1 MELHTLDLQ
10 LELESDTVET
20 ARAIAALR
28 PRPTHTL
35 TNSPGC
41 TPAPALATA
50 RTIAAPREV
59 RPSMRSVRVDAWSVP
74 VSASWARPTRA
85 LRKVARRALETEVV
99 EPI

>member
-20 ARAIAALR
+20 TRAIAALR

-41 TPAPALATA
+41 TPVPALAIA
-50 RTIAAPREV
+50 RAIAATRDI
-59 RPSMRSVRVDAWSVP
+59 RPSMRTVRVDAWSVP
-74 VSASWARPTRA
+74 VSASWARPSRA
-85 LRKVARRALETEVV
+85 LRKVARRALEAEMID
-99 EPI
+99 PA